1 MQLMSIVRSRMTG
14 PTMMEDLETGK
25 LMEQTMV
32 DDNTYI
38 SVNDAVGTIA
48 FVGVSMVVLWALPP
62 LIEQISK
69 TLKTIKF

>member
-38 SVNDAVGTIA
+38 SDAVGTIA